1 MQRSLRVF
9 PLFLAAAAALAFGCL
24 HRSAPPPPSAQ
35 GPDSTSRKKAFDEA
49 VDSLHDQ
56 THAPKSDI
64 AGVTQDEATWNDSC
78 LGCAKTGEKCSQ
90 VLIPGYRIVLRV
102 RDATYEYH
110 SDRSGRVR
118 LCGQSLVPPPS
129 S

>member
-1 MQRSLRVF
+1 MRRSLRIF
-9 PLFLAAAAALAFGCL
+9 PLFLAAALSSGCF
-24 HRSAPPPPSAQ
+24 HRGAPPPPSAQ

-56 THAPKSDI
+56 TRAPKSDI
-64 AGVTQDEATWNDSC
+64 AGVAQDEATWNDSC

>member
-1 MQRSLRVF
+1 MHRFLRVF
-9 PLFLAAAAALAFGCL
+9 PLFLAGALAFACA
-24 HRSAPPPPSAQ
+24 HRSAPPPSAQ

-56 THAPKSDI
+56 IHAPKTDI
-64 AGVTQDEATWNDSC
+64 AGVSQDDATWNDSC

-90 VLIPGYRIVLRV
+90 VLMPGYRIVLRV

-118 LCGQSLVPPPS
+118 LCSQALVPPLPPS
-129 S
+129 

>member
-1 MQRSLRVF
+1 MHRSLRVF
-9 PLFLAAAAALAFGCL
+9 PLFLTAALAFGCF

-64 AGVTQDEATWNDSC
+64 AGETQDEATWNDSC

-118 LCGQSLVPPPS
+118 LCGQAVVPPPS

>member
-1 MQRSLRVF
+1 MHRSLRVF
-9 PLFLAAAAALAFGCL
+9 PLFLAAALAFGCF

-35 GPDSTSRKKAFDEA
+35 GPDSTSRKKAFDVA

-56 THAPKSDI
+56 TRAPKSDI
-64 AGVTQDEATWNDSC
+64 AGVAQDEATWNDSC

-118 LCGQSLVPPPS
+118 LCSQAVVSPPS